1 MQIINQMGFFS
12 TFLKT
17 AATWDSKYVEKYELA
32 AKIQGA
38 ILELCRLDGFKAYL
52 TSGQKVKKII
62 DVDTDLTIDSLKSF
76 SLEID
81 LKNGIKNLY
90 LGMGTSESPIWK
102 KYRAGLIS
110 EEQRNLHYRSW
121 PIYQYETSFDGY
133 RDIKSR
139 ISQMLELQVSERVT
153 VESSQFHI
161 CPSCSQKINAPKF
174 RTTEISCPIC
184 SYSWVA
190 KP

>member
-1 MQIINQMGFFS
+1 MGLLG
-12 TFLKT
+12 TILKT
-17 AATWDSKYVEKYELA
+17 AVTWDSTYVKRYELA
-32 AKIQGA
+32 GKVQGA
-38 ILELCRLDGFKAYL
+38 ILELCRSDGFKAYL
-52 TSGQKVKKII
+52 TSGGKETKII
-62 DVDTDLTIDSLKSF
+62 GVDTDLTVDSLHSF

-90 LGMGTSESPIWK
+90 LGMGSSESPIWK
-102 KYRAGLIS
+102 KFRAGLIS

-121 PIYQYETSFDGY
+121 PIHRYETSFDGY

-139 ISQMLELQVSERVT
+139 MNQMLELQASDSKT
-153 VESSQFHI
+153 VESSEPFHI

-174 RTTEISCPIC
+174 RTTNITCPAC
-184 SYSWVA
+184 SYSWTS